1 MLTYL
6 AAFIFYTLA
15 MVGILIG
22 GFIVYKKTFAPIKN
36 ENKGMIK
43 VIDSYSIAP
52 KKNLMVIQV
61 RNENFLIALDSERT
75 TFLTKLDDRKAASK
89 VLEERLANS
98 DYEIDEDI
106 SQEIQDVLQEKT
118 SRYDDMRKTRND
130 EIQKQFMQLYKKD
143 EPVAHNIQQ
152 IDELSKR
159 KQMIRRLISELNSN
173 KKAGSKY

>member
-98 DYEIDEDI
+98 DYEIDED
-106 SQEIQDVLQEKT
+106 
-118 SRYDDMRKTRND
+118 MRKTRND

-143 EPVAHNIQQ
+143 EPEAHNIQQ

>member
-22 GFIVYKKTFAPIKN
+22 GFIVYKKTFAPVKN

-43 VIDSYSIAP
+43 IIDSYSIAP
-52 KKNLMVIQV
+52 KKNLMVVQV
-61 RNENFLIALDSERT
+61 RKENFLIALDSERT
-75 TFLTKLDDRKAASK
+75 TFLTKLDNEKTLSKAIEQG
-89 VLEERLANS
+89 LINE
-98 DYEIDEDI
+98 DYGMDEDI

-118 SRYDDMRKTRND
+118 SRYDDIRKTRSN
-130 EIQKQFMQLYKKD
+130 EIQKQFMQLYKKE
-143 EPVAHNIQQ
+143 EPEAHNIQQ
-152 IDELSKR
+152 VDDISTR